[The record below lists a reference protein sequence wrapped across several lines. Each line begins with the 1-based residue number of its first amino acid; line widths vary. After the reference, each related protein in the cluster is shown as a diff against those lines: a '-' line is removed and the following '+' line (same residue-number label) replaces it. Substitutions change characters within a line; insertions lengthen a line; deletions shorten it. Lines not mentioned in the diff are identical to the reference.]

1 MIDLR
6 SDTVTKPSKG
16 MLAAMAAAKV
26 GDDVFQEDPT
36 VNELECKV
44 AAMFKKDKALFCPSG
59 TMTNQIAIKGHTH
72 PGDEVICDHLSHV
85 YHYEG
90 GGIARNSGASVR
102 LLSGDRGRFS
112 TEDLLANINPDDVHH
127 PVSKM
132 VVIENTCNKGG
143 GSYWDIQTIRDIN
156 KVCVKND
163 LKLHLDGARLFNAL
177 TETGE
182 SAEDFGKIFDTI
194 SICLSKGLGAPVGS
208 VLLGDNE
215 FIKQARRIRKVWG
228 GGMRQAG
235 YLAAAGIYALDQNI
249 VRLKDDHR
257 RARIL
262 GETIETLPYVKEI
275 MPVDTNIVIFLLK
288 NDVNSENFIRTLTEA
303 GILVISMGHQIIRM
317 VTHLD
322 FNDEMLSTVLRKLR
336 QLDI

>member
-6 SDTVTKPSKG
+6 SDTVTRPSKG
-16 MLAAMAAAKV
+16 MLAAMTAAKV

-36 VNELECKV
+36 VNELERKV
-44 AAMFKKDKALFCPSG
+44 AAMFNKDKALFCPSG

-72 PGDEVICDHLSHV
+72 PGDEVLCDRLSHV

-102 LLSGDRGRFS
+102 LLSGDRGRF
-112 TEDLLANINPDDVHH
+112 TAEDLLANINPDDVHH

-143 GSYWDIQTIRDIN
+143 GSYWAIQTIRDIH

-182 SAEDFGKIFDTI
+182 SAEDFGEIFDTI
-194 SICLSKGLGAPVGS
+194 SICFSKGLGAPVGS

-228 GGMRQAG
+228 GGMRQVG

-249 VRLKDDHR
+249 VRLTDDHR

-275 MPVDTNIVIFLLK
+275 MPVDTNIVIFILK
-288 NDVNSENFIRTLTEA
+288 NDVNSENFIRTLAEA
-303 GILVISMGHQIIRM
+303 GILVISMGYQILRM

-322 FNDEMLSTVLRKLR
+322 FNDEMLSTVLRVLS

>member
-303 GILVISMGHQIIRM
+303 GILVISMG
-317 VTHLD
+317 
-322 FNDEMLSTVLRKLR
+322 
-336 QLDI
+336 

>member
-6 SDTVTKPSKG
+6 SDTVTRPSKG
-16 MLAAMAAAKV
+16 MLAAMTAAKV

-36 VNELECKV
+36 VNELERKV
-44 AAMFKKDKALFCPSG
+44 AAMFNKDKALFCPSG
-59 TMTNQIAIKGHTH
+59 TMTNQIAIKDHTY
-72 PGDEVICDHLSHV
+72 PGDEVICDRLSHV

-112 TEDLLANINPDDVHH
+112 AEDLLANINPDDVHH
-127 PVSKM
+127 TVSKM

-143 GSYWDIQTIRDIN
+143 GSYWAIQTIRDIH

-182 SAEDFGKIFDTI
+182 SAEDFGEIFDTI
-194 SICLSKGLGAPVGS
+194 SICFSKGLGAPVGS

-228 GGMRQAG
+228 GGMRQVG

-249 VRLKDDHR
+249 VRLTDDHR

-275 MPVDTNIVIFLLK
+275 MPVDTNIVIFILK
-288 NDVNSENFIRTLTEA
+288 NDVNSENFIRTLAEA
-303 GILVISMGHQIIRM
+303 GILVISMGYQILRM

-322 FNDEMLSTVLRKLR
+322 FNDEMLSTVLRVLS

>member
-6 SDTVTKPSKG
+6 SDTVTRPSKG
-16 MLAAMAAAKV
+16 MLAAMTAAKV

-36 VNELECKV
+36 VNELERKV
-44 AAMFKKDKALFCPSG
+44 AAMFNKDKALFCPSG
-59 TMTNQIAIKGHTH
+59 TMTNQIAINGHTH
-72 PGDEVICDHLSHV
+72 PGDEVLCDRLSHV

-112 TEDLLANINPDDVHH
+112 AEDLLANINPDDVHH

-143 GSYWDIQTIRDIN
+143 GSYWDIQTIRDIH
-156 KVCVKND
+156 KICVKND
-163 LKLHLDGARLFNAL
+163 LKLHLDGARLFNAI

-182 SAEDFGKIFDTI
+182 SCEDYGETFDTI

-249 VRLKDDHR
+249 VRLKDDHH
-257 RARIL
+257 RARVL

-275 MPVDTNIVIFLLK
+275 MPVDTNIIIFILK
-288 NDVNSENFIRTLTEA
+288 NDVNSENIIRTLAEA
-303 GILVISMGHQIIRM
+303 GILVISMGRQIIRM

-322 FNDEMLSTVLRKLR
+322 FNDEMLSTVLKELSK
-336 QLDI
+336 IEI

>member
-322 FNDEMLSTVLRKLR
+322 FNDEMLLAVLKELRK
-336 QLDI
+336 IEI